1 MNQKISNISEQ
12 ETSDARIDPQEQR
25 RTKVAAKRIHK
36 RFACAV
42 KISVEIPFLPTMVF
56 AALDLSRS
64 GMFLAFPD
72 PDAAKGNFEG
82 NLVRTG
88 KHLTLLFAILIN
100 GTRHQCQ
107 VRARINRVTESG
119 IAVEFINRN
128 PWQLAELIDLFSRA
142 FPETDVD

>member
-1 MNQKISNISEQ
+1 ME
-12 ETSDARIDPQEQR
+12 PQAQGL
-25 RTKVAAKRIHK
+25 TKAAEKRIQR

-42 KISVEIPFLPTMVF
+42 KVSVEIPFLPTMVF
-56 AALDLSRS
+56 SALDLSRS
-64 GMFLAFPD
+64 GMFLAFTD
-72 PDAAKGNFEG
+72 PDAAKGNFEDD
-82 NLVRTG
+82 LVRTG
-88 KHLTLLFAILIN
+88 KHLTLMFAILIH

-142 FPETDVD
+142 FPETEAD